1 MAPVPSSAPA
11 PHEPASPV
19 RLPRDLVPVIARHL
33 EELGEYRMVVDPVDT
48 QLLVDVQW
56 AALEA
61 SRALGRRVRV
71 LTSRA
76 FEVREAPI
84 AVLVTFE
91 DRIRRPIPQ
100 QRIRF

>member
-1 MAPVPSSAPA
+1 MAPVPSST
-11 PHEPASPV
+11 PHGSASTA

-33 EELGEYRMVVDPVDT
+33 EELGEYRMVVDSVDT

-76 FEVREAPI
+76 ADVRESPI

-100 QRIRF
+100 QRTRF